1 MKQLLIVI
9 IGGGFGSGL
18 RFIIGKI
25 INSNN
30 NLPISTFIV
39 NIIGCLAIGFLIEYG
54 TRSNLLNQNQK
65 IFLIT
70 GLCGGFTTFSAFA
83 HENQLFLKS
92 GDYLLFIAY
101 TFGSIFIGILAVVA
115 GVLLAKQI

>member
-1 MKQLLIVI
+1 MKQFLIVF
-9 IGGGFGSGL
+9 IGGGLGSGL
-18 RFIIGKI
+18 RFLVEKI
-25 INSNN
+25 INSNYSF
-30 NLPISTFIV
+30 PFSTFIV
-39 NIIGCLAIGFLIEYG
+39 NMIGCLTIGFLIEYG
-54 TRSNLLNQNQK
+54 TRSNLLDQNQK

-92 GDYLLFIAY
+92 GDYLLFTAY
-101 TFGSIFIGILAVVA
+101 TFGSIFIGILAVVS